1 MQDKPL
7 VQITKSMLYLAM
19 LGTLGFALLQKAD
32 TDFAWMEILTY
43 CLMLLPYVVLVA
55 LANSGN
61 RSSYFAWVVFGLSV
75 LAISA
80 ATTVLYYDYTI
91 AATQQGPIAL
101 IVLPIVQLATIV
113 LLASVASFWG
123 SDI

>member
-7 VQITKSMLYLAM
+7 VQLTKSMLYLGM
-19 LGTLGFALLQKAD
+19 LGTLGFALFQKPD
-32 TDFAWMEILTY
+32 TDFAWIEILTY
-43 CLMLLPYVVLVA
+43 CLMLLPYVVLVG

-80 ATTVLYYDYTI
+80 ATAVLYYDYTI
-91 AATQQGPIAL
+91 ASTQQGPIAL
-101 IVLPIVQLATIV
+101 IVLPIVQLAAIV
-113 LLASVASFWG
+113 LLAAIASLFRA
-123 SDI
+123 DA